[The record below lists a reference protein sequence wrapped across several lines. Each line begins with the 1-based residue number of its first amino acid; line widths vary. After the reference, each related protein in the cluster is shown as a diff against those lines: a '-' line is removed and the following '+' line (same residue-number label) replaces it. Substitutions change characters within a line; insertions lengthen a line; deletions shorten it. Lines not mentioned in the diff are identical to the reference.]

1 LGIRK
6 WFLLALLAVGIV
18 MPTVASAMDTPDDKA
33 KEWYES
39 GKAFYQEASYGQA
52 LVAFE
57 TAYRLSKRP
66 VLLRSIGYC
75 YEKLDRLEESLD
87 VYYRW
92 LGLADPGNYQEIERH
107 IRRIEQAIE
116 GENEVVAPSVSAPAP
131 APKKRA
137 DRPEPVQERP
147 GWRMGTGPSV
157 LYGITA
163 VSAITGTVF
172 AIQADQARKA
182 AAELCS
188 TGDAVFCTGTA
199 ANSISRDRTFSG
211 IADLS
216 FGVGGVAIVAGTL
229 WMVIDNSK
237 HTSVRVGPVGQ
248 GLGFLGTF

>member
-1 LGIRK
+1 
-6 WFLLALLAVGIV
+6 
-18 MPTVASAMDTPDDKA
+18 MDTPDDKA

-39 GKAFYQEASYGQA
+39 GKAFYQEARYDQA

-66 VLLRSIGYC
+66 ALLRSIGYC
-75 YEKLDRLEESLD
+75 YEKLGRLEESLD
-87 VYYRW
+87 AFYRW
-92 LGLADPGNYQEIERH
+92 LGLAEPEKYQEIERH

-116 GENEVVAPSVSAPAP
+116 AENEVATPLPRPVPVPAPVAPP
-131 APKKRA
+131 
-137 DRPEPVQERP
+137 DRVFQPEPVQERP

-157 LYGITA
+157 LYGVSA
-163 VSAITGTVF
+163 VGAITGTVF
-172 AIQADQARKA
+172 AIQADQARKEA
-182 AAELCS
+182 AGLCS

-199 ANSISRDRTFSG
+199 ASSISRDRTFSG

-237 HTSVRVGPVGQ
+237 HTAVRVGPVGQ
-248 GLGFLGTF
+248 GLGLLGTF